1 MNKPLVADIQE
12 RPEKVEAV
20 MAPGLNPFFAPK
32 SVAVIG
38 ASPKE
43 GNQGR
48 RIMESLKAHGF
59 SGRVV
64 AVHPRGEPISP
75 YPVVRS
81 VAELPGDL
89 DLAIAAVPARNVPGL
104 VEPLAE
110 RGIRH
115 LIVISA
121 GFAETG
127 LEGQILERQL
137 REAGKRFGVRIM
149 GPNCMGVLSPP
160 ECFNSFF
167 LSPEE
172 FAFPP
177 PGPVALISQSGA
189 LMSLALDR
197 LARLNLGVHR
207 AVNIGNRAD
216 VGECEL
222 LEAFESDP
230 AVRVIGLYL
239 EGVQDGRRFVE
250 TAARVS
256 QTKPVVIWKG
266 GHGSRGGDAAQAH
279 SASLAGSYE
288 VFQAACAK
296 ADLIEAFGLE
306 EFLQALEVFSLQP
319 PLKGKRILIISNG
332 GGVGVFLT
340 DLCEKQGLKVP
351 EPSTHAQ
358 EELRRMLPGYYSFK
372 NPVDLTGSGTNRQC
386 AEVVE
391 KLLATGDYDGLLLV
405 PLLGTAGI
413 TTEIASLIHDHVPKH
428 LPVVAG
434 TYGRTRVPQMSEEF
448 KKYGIPVFHT
458 AEAAARAL
466 KFLGQWGEQLHK
478 PDHEQEFTE
487 TFYHCESANG
497 WPAWHG
503 GHPHEMEI
511 KNFLRN
517 CGVRVPRNHH
527 INERQDL
534 ENAVFK
540 WGFPM
545 TLKAAGADIRHKTEI
560 GGVRIDLGT
569 LEELTEAWEEMS
581 SHWPGMVWA
590 EDQMPPGLDLMV
602 GAHRDPQFGP
612 VLVFGSGGRHVE
624 IFKDVGRALLPAG
637 RDELLKMIHQTRA
650 GKIIAGTRGLPP
662 LALSHLVDFLRLI
675 GGWMLD
681 EGRIES
687 MDFNP
692 VRLYEF
698 ELVVL
703 DAKITASAN
712 PEGR

>member
-1 MNKPLVADIQE
+1 MNKPLMAG
-12 RPEKVEAV
+12 RPNVEKVEALV
-20 MAPGLNPFFAPK
+20 ASGLNPFFAPK

-43 GNQGR
+43 GNQGG
-48 RIMESLKAHGF
+48 RIIESLRAHGF

-64 AVHPRGEPISP
+64 AVHPRGESISSC
-75 YPVVRS
+75 PVVRS
-81 VAELPGDL
+81 VAELPGDM

-127 LEGQILERQL
+127 PEGLSLEREL
-137 REAGKRFGVRIM
+137 CEAGKRFGVRIM

-189 LMSLALDR
+189 LMSLTLDR

-230 AVRVIGLYL
+230 AVGVIGLYL
-239 EGVQDGRRFVE
+239 EGVQDGRRFIE

-256 QTKPVVIWKG
+256 AQKPVIVWKG

-296 ADLIEAFGLE
+296 AGLIEVFGLE

-319 PLKGKRILIISNG
+319 PLEGKRILIVSNG

-340 DLCEKQGLKVP
+340 DLCEQQGLEVP
-351 EPSTHAQ
+351 EPPAKVQ
-358 EELRRMLPGYYSFK
+358 ESLRQALPGYYSFN
-372 NPVDLTGSGTNRQC
+372 NPIDLTGSGTDRQC
-386 AEVVE
+386 AEAVG
-391 KLLATGDYDGLLLV
+391 KLMATELYDGLLLV

-413 TTEIASLIHDHVPKH
+413 TPAIASLIRDLVPKH

-448 KKYGIPVFHT
+448 RKCGIPVFQT
-458 AEAAARAL
+458 AEAAAQAL
-466 KFLGQWGEQLHK
+466 KLLSLRGQRIKKLIPEQNPASRPYGVLGPWATLL
-478 PDHEQEFTE
+478 
-487 TFYHCESANG
+487 N
-497 WPAWHG
+497 

-511 KNFLRN
+511 KNFLRL
-517 CGVRVPRNHH
+517 CGVRVPRNHL
-527 INERQDL
+527 IIEQQDL
-534 ENAVFK
+534 ENAVLK
-540 WGFPM
+540 WGFPL
-545 TLKAAGADIRHKTEI
+545 TLKAVGSDIRHKTEI
-560 GGVRIDLGT
+560 GGIRI
-569 LEELTEAWEEMS
+569 ELNSLDAVTCAWREMS
-581 SHWPGMVWA
+581 RLWPTMVWA
-590 EDQMPPGLDLMV
+590 EEQMPSGIDLMV

-612 VLVFGSGGRHVE
+612 VLVFGSGGRYVE
-624 IFKDVGRALLPAG
+624 VFKDIERILLPAS
-637 RDELLKMIHQTRA
+637 RDELEEMINRTRV
-650 GKIIAGTRGLPP
+650 GKIIAGVRGLPP
-662 LALSHLVDFLRLI
+662 LATNSLINFLQLI
-675 GGWMLD
+675 GGWMTQ
-681 EGRIES
+681 ENKIES

-692 VRLYEF
+692 VRLYEN

-703 DAKITASAN
+703 DAKVTSPHN
-712 PEGR
+712 MGGG